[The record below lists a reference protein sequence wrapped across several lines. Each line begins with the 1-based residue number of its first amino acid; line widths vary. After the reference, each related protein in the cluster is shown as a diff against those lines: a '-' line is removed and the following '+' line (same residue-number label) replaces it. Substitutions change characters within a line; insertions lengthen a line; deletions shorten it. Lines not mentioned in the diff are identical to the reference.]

1 MWPFIP
7 TDDWFIAEGWD
18 EWIWVLVVPVL
29 LLTDEVNLLLSN
41 ECGGPLEAD
50 DTAAVPAVWAN
61 KAATEILLPVGAGV
75 EP

>member
-1 MWPFIP
+1 MRPFIP

-18 EWIWVLVVPVL
+18 EWIWALL
-29 LLTDEVNLLLSN
+29 LLTDEVNLLLSK
-41 ECGGPLEAD
+41 ELGGPLEAD

>member
-7 TDDWFIAEGWD
+7 TDDWFIAEGRD
-18 EWIWVLVVPVL
+18 EWIWPLVVVL
-29 LLTDEVNLLLSN
+29 LLTDEVNLLLSK
-41 ECGGPLEAD
+41 ELGGPLEAD
-50 DTAAVPAVWAN
+50 GTAAVPAVWAN

>member
-7 TDDWFIAEGWD
+7 TDDWFNVEGWD
-18 EWIWVLVVPVL
+18 EWIWPLVVVL
-29 LLTDEVNLLLSN
+29 LLTDEVNLLSKEL
-41 ECGGPLEAD
+41 GGPLEAD

>member
-18 EWIWVLVVPVL
+18 EWIWPMVVV
-29 LLTDEVNLLLSN
+29 LLTDEVNLLLSK
-41 ECGGPLEAD
+41 ELGGPLEAD
-50 DTAAVPAVWAN
+50 DTVAVPAVWAN

>member
-18 EWIWVLVVPVL
+18 ELIWPLVVVL
-29 LLTDEVNLLLSN
+29 LSDEVNLLLF
-41 ECGGPLEAD
+41 EELGGPLEVD
-50 DTAAVPAVWAN
+50 DTAAVWAN